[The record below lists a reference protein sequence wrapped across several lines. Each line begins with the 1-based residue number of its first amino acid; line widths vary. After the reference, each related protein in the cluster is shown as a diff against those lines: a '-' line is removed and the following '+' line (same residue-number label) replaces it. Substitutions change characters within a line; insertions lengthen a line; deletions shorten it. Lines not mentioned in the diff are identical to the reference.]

1 MQQPKKNTQQARKQ
15 SSQQDE
21 DLEDIEEAEDFKKLI
36 SGIFDML
43 TNQGSSVWNNSK
55 TLSTLQKIK
64 VQTRRER
71 AREAVEAKSPF
82 YGKLLGINDYQLKAP
97 SSHIQRD

>member
-1 MQQPKKNTQQARKQ
+1 MQQSSKNTQQAKKQ
-15 SSQQDE
+15 SSEQDE

-43 TNQGSSVWNNSK
+43 TNQGTSVWNNSK

-64 VQTRRER
+64 VQTRKER
-71 AREAVEAKSPF
+71 AREAIEAKSPF

-97 SSHIQRD
+97 SANVQRE